1 MDFLEL
7 TRLDSIFAILFLKL
21 LKPASVLGRLGAGC
35 GGLPSSGLVLLVP
48 ACVLGR
54 LEAGCDDG
62 MRLLSQSRPTLGPLS
77 RLKSS

>member
-35 GGLPSSGLVLLVP
+35 GGLPSSGLALLVP
-48 ACVLGR
+48 ACVLGS

-62 MRLLSQSRPTLGPLS
+62 M
-77 RLKSS
+77 SSSESE

>member
-21 LKPASVLGRLGAGC
+21 PKPVSVLGRLGAGC
-35 GGLPSSGLVLLVP
+35 GGSPSSGLALLVP

-62 MRLLSQSRPTLGPLS
+62 M
-77 RLKSS
+77 SSSESE